1 MAYRQSEKRAL
12 LMDASVANWWN
23 EEEYAVD
30 INEEDYLISIE
41 SVDHSIT
48 TRAKYENR
56 DASSDI
62 NDRGRV
68 DHARREQTERREEA
82 RVMQMLGTSG
92 HWEKSMD
99 TEDVDGEGEEEEGR
113 GQDEA
118 GQTVET
124 FACARRR
131 TLTQANY

>member
-1 MAYRQSEKRAL
+1 
-12 LMDASVANWWN
+12 MDASVANWWN

-48 TRAKYENR
+48 TRAKYEKWC
-56 DASSDI
+56 ASSDI

-68 DHARREQTERREEA
+68 DHARREQTEQREEA
-82 RVMQMLGTSG
+82 RVMHALLAASG

-99 TEDVDGEGEEEEGR
+99 TEDVDGEGEEEEEWR
-113 GQDEA
+113 QDEA
-118 GQTVET
+118 GQAVET
-124 FACARRR
+124 YAHAHDGC
-131 TLTQANY
+131 

>member
-48 TRAKYENR
+48 TRAKYEKR
-56 DASSDI
+56 YASSDI

-68 DHARREQTERREEA
+68 DHARREQTEQREEA
-82 RVMQMLGTSG
+82 RVMQMLGASG

-99 TEDVDGEGEEEEGR
+99 TEDVDGEGEEEEEWR
-113 GQDEA
+113 QDEA
-118 GQTVET
+118 GQAVET
-124 FACARRR
+124 YAHARRR
-131 TLTQANY
+131 TLACSDY

>member
-1 MAYRQSEKRAL
+1 
-12 LMDASVANWWN
+12 MDASVANWWN

-62 NDRGRV
+62 NNNNNNVGHLGWPQPKNPCNDQTGTLEIKFPRG
-68 DHARREQTERREEA
+68 
-82 RVMQMLGTSG
+82 G
-92 HWEKSMD
+92 
-99 TEDVDGEGEEEEGR
+99 
-113 GQDEA
+113 
-118 GQTVET
+118 
-124 FACARRR
+124 
-131 TLTQANY
+131 